1 MSYNGI
7 GNPTIY
13 RGGGMTWTRVNQM
26 TQYGNVTYTYG
37 ADGVRISKGNTTY
50 KYDGDKLLSEQVGSR
65 QLQYIYGL
73 DGIIGFVYNT
83 IIYYYEKNLQGD
95 VIALKEY
102 TRNTGEKKI
111 VARYVYDA
119 YGNHRVYDENGNVT
133 TNETF
138 IGNINPIRYRSYYY
152 DEETGLYYVANRYY
166 DPEIGRFISPNSV
179 KFINPSAING
189 LNLYSSCGNNPV
201 LTFNS
206 IIINRSFTSYYIND
220 IYIEK
225 KVQKEQYINLSNN
238 YFKPHWKNKWL
249 DVGTPGF
256 LVIDNEGFQLIN
268 IGLSIYKGSFYF
280 DNNENHSLNISLG
293 NAGAYAG
300 INYKKGIG
308 VSASAN
314 VVSVGY
320 DGRILDVSFEL
331 LSVGATY
338 MYKDGRFKFG
348 YGAGWYGFTVSLD
361 FIELYKIIFGE

>member
-1 MSYNGI
+1 MLTSVKKTWSEDNCACSEAEGMSYNRI

-13 RGGGMTWTRVNQM
+13 RGKGMTWTRVNQM

-65 QLQYIYGL
+65 QLQYLYGL

-152 DEETGLYYVANRYY
+152 DNETGLYY
-166 DPEIGRFISPNSV
+166 
-179 KFINPSAING
+179 
-189 LNLYSSCGNNPV
+189 
-201 LTFNS
+201 
-206 IIINRSFTSYYIND
+206 
-220 IYIEK
+220 
-225 KVQKEQYINLSNN
+225 
-238 YFKPHWKNKWL
+238 
-249 DVGTPGF
+249 
-256 LVIDNEGFQLIN
+256 
-268 IGLSIYKGSFYF
+268 
-280 DNNENHSLNISLG
+280 
-293 NAGAYAG
+293 
-300 INYKKGIG
+300 
-308 VSASAN
+308 
-314 VVSVGY
+314 
-320 DGRILDVSFEL
+320 DGQR
-331 LSVGATY
+331 
-338 MYKDGRFKFG
+338 
-348 YGAGWYGFTVSLD
+348 
-361 FIELYKIIFGE
+361 